1 MAEGKGDGQEP
12 AGAELLDKVRREL
25 ARQQGRAEGPLYRV
39 VEVGRDGDGRL
50 VKHAQIWHSDLSVA
64 RRFGRALA
72 ANSVAQQ
79 VTVTDSAGNVLE
91 EISPPP
97 PGVLPPGWDGWRD
110 LPLPPLPRPKP
121 AKPKPTFGSVPAAL
135 ARSHPP
141 EPPKPPPVLPVLG
154 AAPAAAAPAEPLP
167 QTMLSQTGEAT
178 SPPAAKSGP
187 DDDVEIVLPT

>member
-1 MAEGKGDGQEP
+1 MAEGKADGQEP

-25 ARQQGRAEGPLYRV
+25 SRQQTRAEGPLYRV
-39 VEVGRDGDGRL
+39 VEVGRDSDGRL

-79 VTVTDSAGNVLE
+79 VTVTDAAGNILE

-141 EPPKPPPVLPVLG
+141 APPSPPPVLPVLG
-154 AAPAAAAPAEPLP
+154 AAPAEAPAEPLP
-167 QTMLSQTGEAT
+167 QTMLSQPGEAA